1 MAKISNVIGKDALLN
16 FCKRKCEPRYIE
28 ALDAEV
34 NIRLLSVRE
43 TMEFSE
49 KEDELESVDVA
60 VLYTSYL
67 LGDENGD
74 RMFTDMDD
82 VRELPT
88 AALMQIS
95 NAGSALNNVGKD
107 EVEATAKK

>member
-1 MAKISNVIGKDALLN
+1 MAKISKVIGKDALLN

-49 KEDELESVDVA
+49 EEKDLSSVDVA
-60 VLYTSYL
+60 VLYASYL
-67 LGDENGD
+67 LGDESGE
-74 RMFTDMDD
+74 RMFTDMND
-82 VRELPT
+82 VREIPT
-88 AALMQIS
+88 AALMQIAD
-95 NAGSALNNVGKD
+95 AGSALNNVGKD
-107 EVEATAKK
+107 EVEAIAKK